1 MSSTPPGP
9 RRNSSAGDPFSE
21 PDVYYG
27 DEEAISRV
35 RDRKRAFSVVS
46 MKYTRVIWE
55 GSQVQ
60 LTHVDIQCA

>member
-1 MSSTPPGP
+1 MSSTPPGH
-9 RRNSSAGDPFSE
+9 RRNSSTGDPFSE

-46 MKYTRVIWE
+46 IKKI
-55 GSQVQ
+55 
-60 LTHVDIQCA
+60 D